1 MLFQSFRKL
10 HLCSPSTCYNF
21 VCFEAAPH
29 DHDSIIEWSLGFLNE
44 LLSSPSQDNGSWLG
58 LNKEEDTLGHS
69 SKRLNLSAPICL
81 SSNLPHV
88 PKTSG
93 VTLLTVVCK
102 VAPVALVILLISSC
116 GTLPA
121 QKIPRSA
128 NHWVARSPMGNLER
142 TILAPTSWI
151 FCSFS

>member
-1 MLFQSFRKL
+1 MLFQPLGKF
-10 HLCSPSTCYNF
+10 HLCSSSTCYNF
-21 VCFEAAPH
+21 VCFEAAAY
-29 DHDSIIEWSLGFLNE
+29 DHDGIIEWSLSFFDE
-44 LLSSPSQDNGSWLG
+44 LLSSTSQDNSSWFG
-58 LNKEEDTLGHS
+58 LYKEWDTLGHS

-81 SSNLPHV
+81 SSNLPQV

-121 QKIPRSA
+121 QKIPLSA
-128 NHWVARSPMGNLER
+128 NHCVARSPMGSLDR

>member
-1 MLFQSFRKL
+1 MFFQSFRKL
-10 HLCSPSTCYNF
+10 HLCSTSTCNNF
-21 VCFEAAPH
+21 VCFETASH
-29 DHDSIIEWSLGFLNE
+29 DHNSIIEWPLSFLDK
-44 LLSSPSQDNGSWLG
+44 LLSSTSQNNRSWLG
-58 LNKEEDTLGHS
+58 LHRQYDTLGQS

-81 SSNLPHV
+81 SSNLPQV

-93 VTLLTVVCK
+93 VTLFTVVCK
-102 VAPVALVILLISSC
+102 TAPVALVILLMSSC

-128 NHWVARSPMGNLER
+128 NHWVARSPMGSLER